1 MSKKFTMKKIWILVF
16 VFGAVYH
23 AEAQKTKKK
32 EKNPKNSEVSLN
44 LADEKYVFLENSV
57 FWEISG
63 NGLSTPSYLFGTHH
77 LYPADS
83 IKKNDFIKE
92 KIKACQ
98 VVVGELAM
106 DNLMA
111 LTMATMKYSMMKDTT
126 LQDLLG
132 EKNYQRVDEYMKK
145 NLGMGVAMFNR
156 MRPMVIVQAISAQKV
171 AQALGKD
178 SKIEGMNTI
187 SDNIDYYFQEY
198 GKSLGKEIAG
208 LETVEFQAKTLLH
221 SIPLNRQAEML
232 MEAIEDKDAQSAETY
247 KKLNQYYKE
256 QNLNE
261 LGKLSFDEKM
271 MKKDEYDNLLKK
283 RNNAWLPQIEKII
296 REKSAFFAVGALHLV
311 GTDGIIYQLRQKG
324 YIVKPLKIRL

>member
-1 MSKKFTMKKIWILVF
+1 MSKKFTMKKIWILVL

-261 LGKLSFDEKM
+261 LGKLSFDKKM

>member
-1 MSKKFTMKKIWILVF
+1 MKKIWILVLAF
-16 VFGAVYH
+16 WAVYH

-32 EKNPKNSEVSLN
+32 EKNPKNFEVSLD
-44 LADEKYVFLENSV
+44 LAKKNAVVLENSV

-63 NGLSTPSYLFGTHH
+63 NGLSSPSYLFGTHH

-98 VVVGELAM
+98 MVVGELAM
-106 DNLMA
+106 DNPLS
-111 LTMATMKYSMMKDTT
+111 LTMVTMKYSIMKDTT

-145 NLGMGVAMFNR
+145 NLGIGVAMFNR
-156 MRPMVIVQAISAQKV
+156 MRPMVIVQTISAQKV

-178 SKIEGMNTI
+178 AKTGGMDAM
-187 SDNIDYYFQEY
+187 SGNIDYYFQEY

-208 LETVEFQAKTLLH
+208 LETVEFQAKALLH
-221 SIPLNRQAEML
+221 SIPLKRQAEML

-271 MKKDEYDNLLKK
+271 MKKDEYENLLKK
-283 RNNAWLPQIEKII
+283 RNHAWLPQIEKII

-311 GTDGIIYQLRQKG
+311 GTDGVIYQLRQKG
-324 YIVKPLKIRL
+324 YIVKPLKIHL